1 VIFILAPSD
10 TPAAENNLGIRQA
23 KPTGLDQPRWPQNN
37 TATKPDPNPQPNAP
51 IRFSN
56 TNKSTPAQ
64 TGESTRRAQPVVKPI
79 TLIAAIVAGA
89 AGVRVKLAP
98 LPPTQCLQL
107 KGVVL
112 VALGGDLEHLVD
124 CQLQPILVAHFGD
137 QRLAKLVLTGNI
149 EHPTDAGTCRRPIL
163 PLLLGSSLGRAHFN
177 ASQSQQQ
184 PALDFAE
191 TT

>member
-1 VIFILAPSD
+1 M
-10 TPAAENNLGIRQA
+10 TPL
-23 KPTGLDQPRWPQNN
+23 
-37 TATKPDPNPQPNAP
+37 
-51 IRFSN
+51 
-56 TNKSTPAQ
+56 
-64 TGESTRRAQPVVKPI
+64 
-79 TLIAAIVAGA
+79 
-89 AGVRVKLAP
+89 
-98 LPPTQCLQL
+98 
-107 KGVVL
+107 
-112 VALGGDLEHLVD
+112 LEHLVD

-191 TT
+191 TTTMALHL